1 MDRSKR
7 SGVIFCGLAISLAAW
22 AATSRAGSDAAGG
35 GASLSLDELQ
45 NIRLSASSFFEVSR
59 ESAPGTTYVVDQEK
73 LASAPNRTLAETL
86 EMAVPG
92 VHVAKHL
99 WTGSIIGV
107 RGITIDNNAKTL
119 VMLDGFNLNM
129 RTHFGTHGLL
139 SLPLLGDVERLEVST
154 GPGSLVHGSGAINGH
169 VNLIPRDGA
178 AHGGLEATAELGPLD
193 GYGSVQIGYGL
204 TYGKTNNLYL
214 YGGFAAAGGLQPR
227 GDLSWSCTGPGEP
240 MDRGCPYTWIQARDM
255 GPSYKGSLNWNHG
268 SLNVVALFVRAL
280 QSTEGNAL
288 YNWYFYEDPQ
298 WMSTIAGLRPQY
310 TLSFSDSEDLIL
322 SVTLLL
328 QDYGMIPRHPRRPG
342 MGTMMVDWNF
352 PPRVGRESSSS
363 ARVLL
368 RTLRLPGSSLAVG
381 VEVGYRRFDRA
392 KQYFGG
398 AGQRLGFEDANFQ
411 WLELAG
417 FAEDT
422 FTWKNL
428 SLTGG
433 LRFEY
438 FKNPRRFQLGPYREA
453 DTMEMVMQPSPV
465 SLTDHRA
472 LVGRLGAA
480 LALPR
485 EVTVRA
491 SYQRGFRN
499 PDASYYTHWAAR
511 DAINKG
517 MNLDGLPPLDNETM
531 DSFELD
537 FSQTVSPVLVGYVN
551 SYYNRYQKLLAW
563 IDPLKTFFNDPNDVR
578 SIGAELGA
586 ELAVSGHRAS
596 AAYGY
601 SQPLGYS
608 AGTYSPLARTS
619 AGRTSWTAYS
629 PHQVKVSLAQSLLA
643 DRLQL
648 TLAGAFYSKVD
659 DPEWAAGQRHR
670 LLVNASVRYAFTP
683 QIQASLVLQNLT
695 GNDVPAP
702 RLDNRLTQVG
712 NLGIEQRLV
721 YLSLG
726 LRLR

>member
-1 MDRSKR
+1 MDRPKPLNLT
-7 SGVIFCGLAISLAAW
+7 FCGLALGLLSGPTAA
-22 AATSRAGSDAAGG
+22 RAESAS
-35 GASLSLDELQ
+35 SLSLVELQ
-45 NIRLSASSFFEVSR
+45 NIRLTASSFFEVSR

-86 EMAVPG
+86 EMSVPG
-92 VHVAKHL
+92 VHIARHL
-99 WTGSIIGV
+99 WTGALIGV

-119 VMLDGFNLNM
+119 VMLDGLNLNM

-139 SLPLLGDVERLEVST
+139 SLPLMGDVERLEVST

-178 AHGGLEATAELGPLD
+178 AHRGLEATVELGPLD
-193 GYGSVQIGYGL
+193 GHGSAQIGYGL

-214 YGGFAAAGGLQPR
+214 YGGFAAAAGLQPR
-227 GDLSWSCTGPGEP
+227 GDLSWSCTGPP
-240 MDRGCPYTWIQARDM
+240 MNSTCPYEWIQVRDM

-280 QSTEGNAL
+280 ISTEGNAL
-288 YNWYFYEDPQ
+288 YNWYYYEDPQ
-298 WMSTIAGLRPQY
+298 WLSTIAALRPQY
-310 TLSFSDSEDLIL
+310 TLSFSSREDLIL
-322 SVTLLL
+322 SATLLL
-328 QDYGMIPRHPRRPG
+328 QDYGLMPRHPRRPG
-342 MGTMMVDWNF
+342 MGGDMLVDWNH

-368 RTLRLPGSSLAVG
+368 RTLRLPGNSLAVG
-381 VEVGYRRFDRA
+381 AEVGYRRFERS
-392 KQYFGG
+392 KQFFDS
-398 AGQRLGFEDANFQ
+398 GQRLDFEGADFH

-417 FAEDT
+417 FVEDT
-422 FTWKNL
+422 FTWKSL
-428 SLTGG
+428 SVTGG

-438 FKNPRRFQLGPYREA
+438 FKNPRRFQPAPYREA
-453 DTMEMVMQPSPV
+453 DTMETVVPSPV
-465 SLTDHRA
+465 SLNDHRA

-485 EVTVRA
+485 DVSVRA

-517 MNLDGLPPLDNETM
+517 LNLPGLPPLDNETM

-537 FSQTVSPVLVGYVN
+537 FSHTVSPALVAFLS

-563 IDPLKTFFNDPNDVR
+563 IEAEHSFFNDPNDVR
-578 SIGAELGA
+578 SIGGEVGA
-586 ELAVSGHRAS
+586 ELAVRGHRAS

-608 AGTYSPLARTS
+608 AGTYSPLAMTR
-619 AGRTSWTAYS
+619 ADRTSWTAYS
-629 PHQVKVSLAQSLLA
+629 PHQVKVSLAQTLLA

-659 DPEWAAGQRHR
+659 DPEWAPGQRHR
-670 LLVNASVRYAFTP
+670 LLVNASVRYTFTP
-683 QIQASLVLQNLT
+683 QIHATLVMQNLT
-695 GNDVPAP
+695 GNTVPAP
-702 RLDNRLTQVG
+702 RMDNRLTQVG